1 MGLDNWLKDNLWGTQ
16 PMTKHGSEDDGL
28 PAALEGFDKLK
39 IGPAMLEPGERLTV
53 TLEAKETFRAS
64 DFCVPFWVVG
74 LEVLELNIAKSK
86 ILVEG
91 KSAPIEIF
99 LHGNTFPKL
108 LWPTFEPGDYVSF
121 VLRNPTNERREFRGA
136 FYGVKA

>member
-1 MGLDNWLKDNLWGTQ
+1 
-16 PMTKHGSEDDGL
+16 
-28 PAALEGFDKLK
+28 
-39 IGPAMLEPGERLTV
+39 MLEPGALLTV
-53 TLEAKETFRAS
+53 TLEAKETFRPRE
-64 DFCVPFWVVG
+64 FCVPFWVVG

-86 ILVEG
+86 MLVEG

-99 LHGNTFPKL
+99 VQGSTFPKL